1 MNVRIFRVF
10 FAVIVILWLGYGVS
24 NVASA
29 DSEPNPGR
37 CPLQSGRPTLQSPA
51 VSSATISCGYGCY
64 YHVDS
69 FYKEYYALDF
79 RINPG
84 SSFEVTAAAGGTL
97 IQYNEP
103 GVPREVVN
111 SVTGEIELIPEMATV
126 LWVDHENGWYTKY
139 AHLSAIEEAK
149 LGNHVDPGEKI
160 GMAGDTGCS
169 GCGIHLHFEL
179 RHGDNGAATSSG
191 WSYAIPELYPDG
203 GNGVCGELGTK
214 RLVQRD
220 FTVERTNPKV
230 TEELQFAVDI
240 ANDGELPISID
251 TVFLRL
257 TRDGSEYSVNGWKPE
272 SGVFQL
278 EVGTNHVF
286 SLREPPL
293 TIQGLWR
300 IHKVEVKDVEG
311 TWYELG
317 SINGH
322 VMVGYS
328 NLVKDHSVTVSSVR
342 ADSGNAGARAVDGDF
357 ASRWESEWSDNQELT
372 IDLGSNQ
379 YIDSMILRFESAY
392 PESYRIKTKRSGDL
406 LWSTAVD
413 YVVGVPENSTYV
425 PLAPRIAWY
434 IRIVFP
440 KRATE
445 WGISVREVEV
455 YNQTAMG
462 MPLDTTVP
470 VGSFVNPPHS
480 VGMNL
485 TVSASIVDESG
496 VTGAQLYVNDQ
507 PTPMSFDG
515 SVWSASVP
523 VSQHGLGTILRYLVH
538 ATDGMGNTG
547 QVTGQETA
555 VIEDRDPPT
564 GHLVNVNPNPYL
576 TMSMQAEFDPDL
588 SGVAWV
594 QAKVVVANGGW
605 ETINMANT
613 HDNHWEIAKNVS
625 FAPHGT
631 TAQYFIMAGDHAGNS
646 QQVTGIQPVVIT
658 CPGVPATT
666 WCGQY
671 FTNTSVAGTPA
682 MYQGENV
689 TFIDRNYGA
698 YEPEGGRGGL
708 GVDNFSIRWSKRVTF
723 AEGDYTFRTYS
734 DDGVRMYLD
743 YVRII
748 DAWGAGGNQ
757 NYSITKHISAGEHIV
772 VFEYVEYS
780 GLAYAKLTW

>member
-1 MNVRIFRVF
+1 MKKFRLFV
-10 FAVIVILWLGYGVS
+10 VILSVFLVWSIGSDVESIEASNPLRLQWPVVMPYASGSFDGVNGPHTGVDIITTS
-24 NVASA
+24 NPE
-29 DSEPNPGR
+29 DY
-37 CPLQSGRPTLQSPA
+37 
-51 VSSATISCGYGCY
+51 TI
-64 YHVDS
+64 V
-69 FYKEYYALDF
+69 
-79 RINPG
+79 
-84 SSFEVTAAAGGTL
+84 AAAEGRVSAVKFDSISGNVIKIEHTGFDGGAYYTWYGHL
-97 IQYNEP
+97 SSMD
-103 GVPREVVN
+103 VVEN
-111 SVTGEIELIPEMATV
+111 QSVTRGQ
-126 LWVDHENGWYTKY
+126 
-139 AHLSAIEEAK
+139 
-149 LGNHVDPGEKI
+149 KI
-160 GMAGDTGCS
+160 GVMGCTGKCE
-169 GCGIHLHFEL
+169 GTHLHFQVML
-179 RHGDNGAATSSG
+179 NSSVMTGLPCLACLNPCDYLVGVVSGTYGKCGIDGDPPG
-191 WSYAIPELYPDG
+191 I
-203 GNGVCGELGTK
+203 K

-272 SGVFQL
+272 SGVFRL
-278 EVGTNHVF
+278 EAGTNHVF
-286 SLREPPL
+286 SLRAPPL

-342 ADSGNAGARAVDGDF
+342 ADSGNVGALAVDGNF

-379 YIDSMILRFESAY
+379 YIDSMILRFESVY